1 MRAVRLDYQRSTRP
15 FPWAG
20 LAVLATALLALG
32 LAGTY
37 YHELNQ
43 RIAQWEARID
53 RDERMA
59 GREARASLRPV
70 SAEAARRQAQEV
82 QHANQVL
89 RQLSLPWETLFR
101 AVEASGGENVALL
114 SMEPD
119 LKKGTVTISAEAKDF
134 GAMLEYVRQLGRRD
148 VFGSVLLKNHQVQQT
163 DPEKPIRF
171 SLLAEWKRG
180 AL

>member
-1 MRAVRLDYQRSTRP
+1 MRAIRLDYQRSARP

-20 LAVLATALLALG
+20 LAVLASALLALG
-32 LAGTY
+32 LAGMR

-53 RDERMA
+53 RDERTA
-59 GREARASLRPV
+59 GRDARALRPV
-70 SAEAARRQAQEV
+70 SAEAARQQAQEV

-119 LKKGTVTISAEAKDF
+119 LKKGMVTISAEAKDF
-134 GAMLEYVRQLGRRD
+134 DAMLEFVRQLGRRD
-148 VFGSVLLKNHQVQQT
+148 VFDSVLLKNHQVQQA